1 MLFRSK
7 VKTIKARPPLG
18 SHRGI
23 MFSQPTHEGVHI
35 GIAPN
40 PCWKTLKGGLAIWS
54 GRAVADIAVD
64 ACGVRPISFDR
75 DDGKAMLGKQV
86 PGNGGSCAVE
96 FGRSVA
102 RLAQQHN
109 PCERQN
115 VV

>member
-1 MLFRSK
+1 MVDHCTDRAVKVVK

-35 GIAPN
+35 GIAPH

-64 ACGVRPISFDR
+64 ACGVRHISFAR
-75 DDGKAMLGKQV
+75 DDGKPMLGNTVQ
-86 PGNGGSCAVE
+86 GNGGHWAAE
-96 FGRSVA
+96 LGRC
-102 RLAQQHN
+102 L
-109 PCERQN
+109 
-115 VV
+115 

>member
-35 GIAPN
+35 GIAPH

-75 DDGKAMLGKQV
+75 DDGKAILKSEQQTSELQSLIRKRYAVYCMKKNKQ
-86 PGNGGSCAVE
+86 
-96 FGRSVA
+96 
-102 RLAQQHN
+102 
-109 PCERQN
+109 
-115 VV
+115 